1 MIRNSLFL
9 TATALAL
16 AVFGLAERLSFL
28 APMRRLLFLHCGAS
42 MAVFA
47 GSLGLNLFAAIL
59 AINRKLLLKDTG
71 RKLAHFDNQ
80 LQVEGE
86 PTLPPFVERSR

>member
-16 AVFGLAERLSFL
+16 ALFGLARRLSFL
-28 APMRRLLFLHCGAS
+28 AAMRRPLFLHCGAS
-42 MAVFA
+42 IAVFA

-59 AINRKLLLKDTG
+59 AVNRKLLLKDTG
-71 RKLAHFDNQ
+71 RKLSHFDNQ
-80 LQVEGE
+80 FRIGGE
-86 PTLPPFVERSR
+86 TTLPTFSEGPR